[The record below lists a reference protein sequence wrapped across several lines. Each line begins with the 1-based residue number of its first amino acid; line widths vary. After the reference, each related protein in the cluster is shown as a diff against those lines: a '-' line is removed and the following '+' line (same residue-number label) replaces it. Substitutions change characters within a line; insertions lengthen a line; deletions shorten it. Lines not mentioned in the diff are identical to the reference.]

1 MIVKDDGASS
11 SPEKKKAEGE
21 AKREKSKI
29 TSTEVRPQD
38 YKLIAFET
46 IGQLGRGA
54 FGVVSLVR
62 YRLNNKH
69 YALKTMS
76 KRLIVQKK
84 HVTKI
89 VRERENLALC
99 NAGANSTV
107 VQVHA
112 TFQDERNLYLLTEFY
127 HGGELF
133 SQLPLKLREARLV
146 VGQVTLAIF
155 FLHNLGIVH
164 RDIKPENI
172 LLTRDGH
179 VKLVDFGLSKRVVD
193 RTFTFCGTPDYM
205 APEIVQNLG
214 HNKAVDYWALG
225 CLLFEILVGEAPFYR
240 AGGEAKLF
248 ERIIRARIEYP
259 PRMEKVAQH
268 LVSRLLEK
276 DLSKRYGAQLQ
287 ASRAL

>member
-1 MIVKDDGASS
+1 MA
-11 SPEKKKAEGE
+11 
-21 AKREKSKI
+21 
-29 TSTEVRPQD
+29 
-38 YKLIAFET
+38 
-46 IGQLGRGA
+46 
-54 FGVVSLVR
+54 
-62 YRLNNKH
+62 
-69 YALKTMS
+69 
-76 KRLIVQKK
+76 
-84 HVTKI
+84 
-89 VRERENLALC
+89 
-99 NAGANSTV
+99 
-107 VQVHA
+107 
-112 TFQDERNLYLLTEFY
+112 
-127 HGGELF
+127 
-133 SQLPLKLREARLV
+133 SQLLRQIAR
-146 VGQVTLAIF
+146 GIYH
-155 FLHNLGIVH
+155 LHSCGIVH